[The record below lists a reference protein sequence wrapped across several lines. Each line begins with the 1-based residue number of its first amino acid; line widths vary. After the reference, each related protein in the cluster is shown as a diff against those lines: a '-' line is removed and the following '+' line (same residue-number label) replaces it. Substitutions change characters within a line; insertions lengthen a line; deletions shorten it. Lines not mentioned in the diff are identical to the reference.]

1 MITTKNLSK
10 RYGEILAVDDVSF
23 SVNPG
28 EVLGFLGANGAGKST
43 TMRMIAGFIAPSAG
57 TVSVCGHDI
66 ERSPVQAK
74 SCMGYLPEGAPS
86 YGEMTVG
93 EFLDFVAD
101 IRGLGGARRRER
113 RASWSSVSALAP
125 VIEQVVETL
134 SKGFRRRV
142 GLAQALIHDP
152 QVLILDEP
160 TDGLDPNQKHE
171 VRRLINELSKDKLV
185 IVSTHILEEVH
196 EVCTRAIIIADGR
209 IVADETP
216 AALEARSRYH
226 HAVSLRFD
234 KPEELAAAR
243 RGIAGLPEVTEVE
256 TDERELKLTA
266 VPRPGKNVLPAVS
279 ALITRYDWDV
289 PELHLESGRL
299 DEVFRTLTGAGP
311 RRGRVARAGRALM
324 KGERGFE
331 QDPGDFPARA
341 PKLFRDTARVRV
353 HRDFPRARGRVH
365 VSGGRTVRA
374 RPGRSAAVLPLAPL
388 ALPGAHPRD
397 LDAPVGGGA
406 QQRQHRASDDAAG
419 HVVRRRWSVNFSPPG
434 ASPALRWRSPSRSG
448 SR

>member
-10 RYGEILAVDDVSF
+10 RYGDILAVNDLSFTVS
-23 SVNPG
+23 PG

-43 TMRMIAGFIAPSAG
+43 TMRMIAGFISPTAG
-57 TVSVCGHDI
+57 QVTVCGHDI
-66 ERSPVQAK
+66 ERAPVAAK
-74 SCMGYLPEGAPS
+74 SCIGYLPEGAPS
-86 YGEMTVG
+86 YGEMTVS

-101 IRGLGGARRRER
+101 VRGLKGEQRRGR
-113 RASWSSVSALAP
+113 RNVVIDRLALAP
-125 VIEQVVETL
+125 VIDQVIETL

-196 EVCTRAIIIADGR
+196 EVCTRAIIIANGR

-234 KPEELAAAR
+234 KADEMSAAGREIGA
-243 RGIAGLPEVTEVE
+243 LPEVAAVE
-256 TDERELKLTA
+256 TDNRALRLTA
-266 VPRPGKNVLPAVS
+266 VPKPGANALAAVS
-279 ALITRYDWDV
+279 TLIDRNNWDV

-299 DEVFRTLTGAGP
+299 DEVFRSLTDP
-311 RRGRVARAGRALM
+311 
-324 KGERGFE
+324 KGI
-331 QDPGDFPARA
+331 DVS
-341 PKLFRDTARVRV
+341 TA
-353 HRDFPRARGRVH
+353 AEL
-365 VSGGRTVRA
+365 
-374 RPGRSAAVLPLAPL
+374 SA
-388 ALPGAHPRD
+388 
-397 LDAPVGGGA
+397 
-406 QQRQHRASDDAAG
+406 
-419 HVVRRRWSVNFSPPG
+419 
-434 ASPALRWRSPSRSG
+434 
-448 SR
+448 

>member
-10 RYGEILAVDDVSF
+10 RYGDKLAVDDLTFNVA
-23 SVNPG
+23 PG

-57 TVSVCGHDI
+57 RVSVCGHDI
-66 ERSPVQAK
+66 EDAPVAAK

-86 YGEMTVG
+86 YGEMTVA

-101 IRGLGGARRRER
+101 VRGLTGERRRQR
-113 RASWSSVSALAP
+113 LAIVVDRLGLAP
-125 VIEQVVETL
+125 VIGQVVETL

-171 VRRLINELSKDKLV
+171 VRRLINDLGKDKLV

-216 AALEARSRYH
+216 TALEARSRYH

-234 KPEELAAAR
+234 KPEELDAAR
-243 RGIAGLPEVTEVE
+243 REIGLLPEVGAVE
-256 TDERELKLTA
+256 FDARELRLTA
-266 VPRPGKNVLPAVS
+266 VPKRGANALSAVS
-279 ALITRYDWDV
+279 AIIVKNNWDV

-299 DEVFRTLTGAGP
+299 DEVFRSLTQPAGIAVSDATQGAG
-311 RRGRVARAGRALM
+311 A
-324 KGERGFE
+324 
-331 QDPGDFPARA
+331 
-341 PKLFRDTARVRV
+341 
-353 HRDFPRARGRVH
+353 
-365 VSGGRTVRA
+365 
-374 RPGRSAAVLPLAPL
+374 
-388 ALPGAHPRD
+388 
-397 LDAPVGGGA
+397 
-406 QQRQHRASDDAAG
+406 
-419 HVVRRRWSVNFSPPG
+419 
-434 ASPALRWRSPSRSG
+434 
-448 SR
+448 